1 MPSVH
6 SLAAAADGVGGWGG
20 RLLSCGKGEGNMA
33 TRDVPDYRAPEHQG
47 EVSPNCNAPS
57 PHPYSWQGSRDS
69 SRSALL
75 SGFTPSEG

>member
-1 MPSVH
+1 
-6 SLAAAADGVGGWGG
+6 
-20 RLLSCGKGEGNMA
+20 MA

-75 SGFTPSEG
+75 SGFTPSEGSRTIGSAGIELQLGANRLHYLS